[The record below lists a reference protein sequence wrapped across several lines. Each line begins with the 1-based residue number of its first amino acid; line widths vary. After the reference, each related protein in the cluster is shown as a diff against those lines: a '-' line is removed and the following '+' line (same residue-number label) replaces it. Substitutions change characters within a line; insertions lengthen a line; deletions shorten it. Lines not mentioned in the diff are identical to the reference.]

1 MDGRAWSKPV
11 DLDDDI
17 WAIWEENY
25 FKYDRA

>member
-17 WAIWEENY
+17 WSIWEDNY
-25 FKYDRA
+25 FKYDR